1 MDAIQFQNEP
11 ATQNRPQWMTGVSAL
26 LLEMVLVIA
35 ILYLDRHGT
44 ITTLLRDWGA
54 WGIAFS
60 VGLMAVI
67 SIVPIPGEFLLIL
80 NMKLYGVLLGVLCAW
95 AGTVIGALIT
105 FVLAR
110 HVAAPLIQRFVTKE
124 HWIRVES
131 WVQRQGA
138 VGLLFARLLPIPAPI
153 VNYAAGLLDSIRLWD
168 YLWTAALS
176 IWPYYIGV
184 ASLYTGV
191 PHRFSPSVVL
201 GIGVFVALWVLGFLL
216 NKRVSHQPSS

>member
-1 MDAIQFQNEP
+1 M
-11 ATQNRPQWMTGVSAL
+11 
-26 LLEMVLVIA
+26 
-35 ILYLDRHGT
+35 
-44 ITTLLRDWGA
+44 
-54 WGIAFS
+54 AFS
-60 VGLMAVI
+60 IGLMAVI
-67 SIVPIPGEFLLIL
+67 SVVPIPGEFLLIL

-110 HVAAPLIQRFVTKE
+110 HIAAPLIQRFVTKE

-131 WVQRQGA
+131 CVQRQGA

-168 YLWTAALS
+168 YLWTAAVS

-184 ASLYTGV
+184 ASLYAGV

-216 NKRVSHQPSS
+216 QKSPSPTIVMTPQWLTGLTADEWALGESPPPALA